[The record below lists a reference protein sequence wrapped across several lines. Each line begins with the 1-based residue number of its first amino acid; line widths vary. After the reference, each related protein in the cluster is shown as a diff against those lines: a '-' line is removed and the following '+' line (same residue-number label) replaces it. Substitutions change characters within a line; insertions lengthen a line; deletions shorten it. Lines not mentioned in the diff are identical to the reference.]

1 VITWFRRLSWPKRLL
16 VSGGGLLLF
25 LVLLGVVG
33 YVATDVP
40 TPSKFATDQS
50 TRITYISGSTI
61 GTLGK
66 NRQIVPLKDISAD
79 AQHAVLA
86 AEDRDFYTEPGI
98 SVKGIGRAL
107 FANVQAGGVQQGG
120 STITQQYAKNAFLTH
135 DRTFRRKI
143 KEVFIALKMSQT
155 VPKDTILADYLNT
168 IYFGR
173 GAYGIQT
180 ASRTYFHTDAKNLTA
195 AQAAVLASSIR
206 SPAGYDPERH
216 PQKAQ
221 DRWKFVLDGMVKKG
235 WLSEADRNRASYPS
249 VAKRTASSSFPGP
262 LDYVREQVLAELA
275 ALGYSEERVQAGGLT
290 IRTTLDKNAQD
301 AATAAMESH
310 IPKPAAGDDNPAV
323 GALVAIAPGTGR
335 VVAYYAGRDGGGFD
349 RASDGA
355 VQPGSSMKPYVLATA
370 LEQGKSLSSRYSGR
384 SGQEIC
390 GQVVH
395 NDEGDPAFGSIDL
408 TTGLQYSVN
417 AVYFRLACDVGPK
430 NVRALMRKAGL
441 DDAKDKLDGEGT
453 LSAQIALGSGGYE
466 VRPVDQAAGYATFAA
481 QGIHAVTHF
490 VEAVCDIRG
499 KNCDSTKVHRDRAF
513 SADVAADAT
522 SAMAKVVQGGT
533 GTNAQLDS
541 RPTAG
546 KTGTTSSNTN
556 AWFCGF
562 TPGQLATVVWLGRP
576 KGGKLTLPD
585 NPNGVYGG
593 TVPAKIFK
601 QFMDKA
607 LQGQPV
613 KQLPAKAGVGSA
625 VTPSGGS
632 TGVPTA
638 TATATPSVAPTHLVT
653 PPPVS
658 PTGVPTLLPTS
669 PPAETPS
676 SSPTPPAPSD
686 AASPQPS

>member
-16 VSGGGLLLF
+16 VSGGGLFLL
-25 LVLLGVVG
+25 LVLLGVLG
-33 YVATDVP
+33 YVTTDVP
-40 TPSKFATDQS
+40 TPNKIATDQS

-66 NRQIVPLKDISAD
+66 NRQIVPLSDISVD

-98 SVKGIGRAL
+98 SLKGIGRAL
-107 FANVQAGGVQQGG
+107 FANVRAGGVQQGG

-155 VPKDTILADYLNT
+155 VPKDTILGDYLNT

-180 ASRTYFHTDAKNLTA
+180 AARTYFRTDAKNLTA

-216 PQKAQ
+216 PQKAK
-221 DRWKFVLDGMVKKG
+221 DRWAFVLDGMVKKG
-235 WLSEADRNRASYPS
+235 WLTEADRSKARYPTVFPRQGS
-249 VAKRTASSSFPGP
+249 TSFAGP

-275 ALGYSEERVQAGGLT
+275 QMGYSEERVQAGGLV
-290 IRTTLDKNAQD
+290 IRTTLDKKAEQAAQD
-301 AATAAMESH
+301 AMETH

-323 GALVAIAPGTGR
+323 GALVAIEPGSGR
-335 VVAYYAGRDGGGFD
+335 VVAYYGGRDAGGFD

-370 LEQGKSLSSRYSGR
+370 LEQGKSLSTQYPGQ

-390 GQVVH
+390 GQKVH
-395 NDEGDPAFGSIDL
+395 NDDGDPAFGNIDL

-430 NVRALMRKAGL
+430 NIRDLMRKAGL
-441 DDAKDKLDGEGT
+441 DNAKDKLDGEGT

-466 VRPVDQAAGYATFAA
+466 VRPIDQADGYATFAA
-481 QGIHAVTHF
+481 EGIHAKPHF
-490 VEAVCDIRG
+490 VEAVYDLHG
-499 KNCDSTKVHRDRAF
+499 KRLKSVTSQRDRAF
-513 SADVAADAT
+513 SSGVADDAM
-522 SAMAKVVQGGT
+522 SAMAKVVEAGT
-533 GTNAQLDS
+533 GTKAKLDG

-546 KTGTTSSNTN
+546 KTGTTSNNTN

-562 TPGQLATVVWLGRP
+562 TPGQLATAVWLGRP
-576 KGGKLTLPD
+576 QGGTLTAKQLGGTS
-585 NPNGVYGG
+585 NRGVYGG

-601 QFMDKA
+601 QFMEAA
-607 LQGQPV
+607 LQGEPV
-613 KQLPAKAGVGSA
+613 KQFPAKVGVG
-625 VTPSGGS
+625 TP
-632 TGVPTA
+632 A
-638 TATATPSVAPTHLVT
+638 TASPTATPSASPSPTPTKSAPSL
-653 PPPVS
+653 PPVS
-658 PTGVPTLLPTS
+658 PTGLPTLLPTS

-676 SSPTPPAPSD
+676 ASPSATKGASPGSSP
-686 AASPQPS
+686 